1 MQLLV
6 TTTNPH
12 KLDEIRQ
19 VFAAEPDA
27 AGLTWLDFAEV
38 GRERGEP
45 ITEPV
50 EDQPTFEGNARLKA
64 RHYAQ
69 QTGHICIADDSGLEV
84 DALDGRPGVHSARYS
99 TPPGQTPG
107 PRAQVDPANNRK
119 LLDELADVPAD
130 RRNARFVCAMAFHVP
145 PSRLVDLPALAPRSP
160 RFRTPGISPAD
171 PSATAPAPDADH
183 GLTLTVRGT
192 FEGRILLPHEADDP
206 AAPHAGRGAQG
217 FGYDPLFV
225 LPDDHPHH
233 PGLTSAQ
240 LTADQKNQL
249 SHRGH
254 AARQLLLTLRDL
266 GLLGRPD

>member
-12 KLDEIRQ
+12 KLAEIRQ
-19 VFAAEPDA
+19 VFAAEPAA
-27 AGLTWLDFAEV
+27 AGLEWLDFAQV
-38 GRERGEP
+38 CRELGDQV
-45 ITEPV
+45 TEPV
-50 EDQPTFEGNARLKA
+50 EDQPTFEGNAQLKA
-64 RHYAQ
+64 RHYAR

-107 PRAQVDPANNRK
+107 PRDQVDPANNAK
-119 LLDELADVPAD
+119 LLSELEGVPVD
-130 RRNARFVCAMAFHVP
+130 RRTARFVCAMALHVP
-145 PSRLVDLPALAPRSP
+145 PPRLVDLPALAPRSP
-160 RFRTPGISPAD
+160 RFHHVDEPHQP
-171 PSATAPAPDADH
+171 
-183 GLTLTVRGT
+183 GLTLTVRGS

-206 AAPHAGRGAQG
+206 ARPHAGRGYRG
-217 FGYDPLFV
+217 FGYDPLFA

-240 LTADQKNQL
+240 LTADQKNAL

-254 AARQLLLTLRDL
+254 AARLLLHPLRQHH
-266 GLLGRPD
+266 LLPTPP